1 MATGWRQLD
10 GAWYYFN
17 GDGRMATGMIDAGGI
32 HYYLDPSDGRMV
44 AGRSIEINGT
54 VYQAGADGALSVQS
68 QENSDSNQNSQ
79 DPGNT
84 NTGNNVAGSNTGN
97 NVQITPVNPSEG
109 SSGSSNSDSSSD
121 DQKVTG
127 KNGGR
132 E

>member
-1 MATGWRQLD
+1 
-10 GAWYYFN
+10 
-17 GDGRMATGMIDAGGI
+17 
-32 HYYLDPSDGRMV
+32 MV

-84 NTGNNVAGSNTGN
+84 NTGNNVSGSNTGNTGN

-109 SSGSSNSDSSSD
+109 PSGNSNSGSSSD

-127 KNGGR
+127 KNVGPGVKKDSANTGNSS
-132 E
+132 EITTGQAPG